1 MISNIMSRKY
11 EYLFGPK
18 HRLWKFPIN
27 YLSYVTP
34 YAVSEKIAQIADH
47 IFELSDKHRT
57 VFDMFSGIGT
67 DSVALSKYCK
77 GIVCTE
83 IVPERFEMLEHN
95 IKLGNNSCIINKYNQ
110 DCCID
115 LDPSH
120 NVSVVFFD
128 PPWGNTFIS
137 GRNFKFEGLTL
148 DNGQDI
154 IGLATK
160 MLDKYG
166 MMIIKSP
173 IKCESFD
180 QEFSKDIVASY
191 AFPKQRLKFLF
202 LIRDNARP

>member
-1 MISNIMSRKY
+1 MSRKY
-11 EYLFGPK
+11 EYLFGPT
-18 HRLWKFPIN
+18 HQSWKFPMD

-34 YAVSEKIAQIADH
+34 YTVSVKIGQIADR
-47 IFELSDKHRT
+47 IFKLSDKDRI

-95 IKLGNNSCIINKYNQ
+95 IKLGNHLCTISKYNQ
-110 DCCID
+110 DCCVD
-115 LDPSH
+115 VDPSH
-120 NVSVVFFD
+120 NISVVFFD
-128 PPWGNTFIS
+128 PPWGKTFMS
-137 GRNFKFEGLTL
+137 GHDFKFEGLTL

-154 IGLATK
+154 IGLATN

-180 QEFSKDIVASY
+180 QAFSDNIIASY
-191 AFPKQRLKFLF
+191 SFPKQRLKFLF
-202 LIRDNARP
+202 LVKDNVKP

>member
-1 MISNIMSRKY
+1 MSKHSNKY
-11 EYLFGPK
+11 SYLFGPN
-18 HRLWKFPIN
+18 HCSWKFPMN

-34 YAVSEKIAQIADH
+34 YAVSEKIAQIANR
-47 IFELSDKHRT
+47 IFDLSDKV

-77 GIVCTE
+77 SIVCTE
-83 IVPERFEMLEHN
+83 IVPERFKMLEHN
-95 IKLGNNSCIINKYNQ
+95 IKLSMKSCIISKYNQ
-110 DCCID
+110 DCCIE

-128 PPWGNTFIS
+128 PPWGKTFVS
-137 GRNFKFEGLTL
+137 GQAFKFEGLTL

-154 IGLATK
+154 IKLASN

-180 QEFSKDIVASY
+180 KAFIDQSVASY
-191 AFPKQRLKFLF
+191 SFQNQRLKFLF
-202 LIRDNARP
+202 LIRDNARH